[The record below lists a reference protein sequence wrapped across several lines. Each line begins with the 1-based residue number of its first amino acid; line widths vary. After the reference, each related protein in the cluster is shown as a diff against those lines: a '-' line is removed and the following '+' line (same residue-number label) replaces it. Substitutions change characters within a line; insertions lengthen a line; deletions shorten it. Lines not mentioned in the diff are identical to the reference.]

1 MNSRIFVTVVLIT
14 CLLVCPLVYAGGVVN
29 GTISL
34 KLTDNQVVPAAWVR
48 ILLVQSPVTIP
59 VLPGP
64 EKMNPYQRMETIRDL
79 HMKFF
84 IAVRQTMSDPE
95 FVIQSALT
103 TPEGL
108 FQFPGVLP
116 GDYHL
121 IVTFPAM
128 VNDRKVAWQI
138 PVTVMDDQSTQVEL
152 SDKNLLMPTYS
163 R

>member
-34 KLTDNQVVPAAWVR
+34 KLTDDQVVPAAWVR

-84 IAVRQTMSDPE
+84 IAVRQKMFDPE
-95 FVIQSALT
+95 FVVQSALT
-103 TPEGL
+103 TPEGI

-128 VNDRKVAWQI
+128 VKDHKVAWQI

-152 SDKNLLMPTYS
+152 NDKNLLMPTYS